1 MLARRVPAPT
11 RTPRTAP
18 ALPADAPPESG
29 VRPGSSRLR
38 ALRELHQGL
47 VDLQPEL
54 YGRAV
59 RIARSSVVAEDLVQD
74 TVERA
79 LRFASHYQPGT
90 NLRAWLHQILFSVF
104 VTRCRRSKRERSA
117 LEALVADPLAWT
129 YPEATTTDL
138 ETLPPCMARAL
149 ADLPVG
155 FRHALEL
162 VDLEERAYKDAA
174 ALLDVPVGTVMS
186 RLHRG
191 RRLLAESLRG
201 AGAAPAAARAPRPA
215 PAPALLAKPTKL
227 AARPAPRSP
236 KPAAR
241 PAPRPALC
249 SAKVSKPAAPA
260 SRSRKSASRPVSRSS
275 RTSKRS
281 PIAVAAAA

>member
-29 VRPGSSRLR
+29 VRPAVSRLR

-104 VTRCRRSKRERSA
+104 VTRCRRSKRERIA

-191 RRLLAESLRG
+191 RRLLAESLCG
-201 AGAAPAAARAPRPA
+201 AGAAPAAPRAPRPA
-215 PAPALLAKPTKL
+215 LLTKPTKL

-241 PAPRPALC
+241 PAPRPALR
-249 SAKVSKPAAPA
+249 SAKVTRPAAPA
-260 SRSRKSASRPVSRSS
+260 SRPQKPASRPSRTS
-275 RTSKRS
+275 RTSKRG
-281 PIAVAAAA
+281 PITVAAAA